1 MKRVVIL
8 GTGGHARMVAA
19 LLHDMMEHGRAL
31 TLAGHTSPD
40 APTGGDGGNILG
52 DDSLLPVLARAGTA
66 THFTLGIGSVRG
78 GGELRERLFETALR
92 AGLEPLTLRHSSA
105 VVLPDAAVGRGSVLM
120 PGSIL
125 CAGASLGDNT
135 ILNTR
140 ASVDHDS
147 RVGDHSHI
155 AVGAT
160 LAGGVT
166 VGRNALV
173 GAGATLSHGVSVGDC
188 ATVGAGAVVV
198 RDVESGRVA
207 KGVPAK

>member
-8 GTGGHARMVAA
+8 GTGGHARMIAT
-19 LLHDMMEHGRAL
+19 LIHDMAAHGHEL

-40 APTGGDGGNILG
+40 APVGGNVLG
-52 DDSLLPVLARAGTA
+52 DDSALPALARAGTA
-66 THFTLGIGSVRG
+66 THFVVGLGSVRG
-78 GGELRERLFETALR
+78 GLGLRQRVFDMALES
-92 AGLEPLTLRHSSA
+92 GLRPLSLQHSSA
-105 VVLPDAAVGRGSVLM
+105 VVIPTATIGRGSVLM

-125 CAGASLGDNT
+125 CAGAVLGDNT

-147 RVGDHSHI
+147 RVGAHSHI

-166 VGRNALV
+166 VGRDALV
-173 GAGATLSHGVSVGDC
+173 GAGAVLSHGVSVGDG
-188 ATVGAGAVVV
+188 ATVGAGAAVV
-198 RDVESGRVA
+198 RDIPGGRVA